1 MDFHNSNEGFSCG
14 FFLFAMCFFFRTFAP
29 MFDICR
35 KCGHVCALL
44 VLSVFV
50 ACFFI
55 DDYCDSQRAATQ
67 VYTTSFA
74 TILEDDFDF
83 DDDDEEEFV
92 LTCASAKPSFTLWRY
107 EYSSK
112 NMAEHKR
119 SKALLLGQ
127 VRRHFPRSS
136 TADSHN
142 YAFSR
147 MNTSGV
153 DCSMPL
159 FFELKTNLLHYE
171 CN

>member
-1 MDFHNSNEGFSCG
+1 
-14 FFLFAMCFFFRTFAP
+14 MCFFFRTFAP

-35 KCGHVCALL
+35 KYGHVCVLL

-50 ACFFI
+50 ACFVT
-55 DDYCDSQRAATQ
+55 DDYGDFQRTTTQ
-67 VYTTSFA
+67 VFTSSFA
-74 TILEDDFDF
+74 TTLEDDFDF

-92 LTCASAKPSFTLWRY
+92 LTCATTKPSFTLRRY
-107 EYSSK
+107 DLSSK
-112 NMAEHKR
+112 NMVEHKR

-153 DCSMPL
+153 DYSMPL
-159 FFELKTNLLHYE
+159 FLH
-171 CN
+171 